1 MKDILLNDDFDLDV
15 KDGDFDIGESLTQEV
30 AINLSLNQ
38 GILKSS
44 PLLGP
49 NLVQKMKG
57 SDQELKIKKS
67 VKISLEMDDKDYDQ
81 IKNILKINA
90 KG

>member
-15 KDGDFDIGESLTQEV
+15 KDGDFDIGESSTQEV

-38 GILKSS
+38 GILKSF

-57 SDQELKIKKS
+57 SNQELKIKKS

>member
-1 MKDILLNDDFDLDV
+1 MKDILLNDDWDLDAV
-15 KDGDFDIGESLTQEV
+15 DGDFVIGESITQEV
-30 AINLSLNQ
+30 AVNLSLSQ
-38 GILKSS
+38 GTLKSS

-57 SDQELKIKKS
+57 SGQDLEIKKS
-67 VKISLEMDDKDYDQ
+67 VKISLEMDDMDYEE
-81 IKNILKINA
+81 IKNSININA